1 MAKKSRAQQDA
12 ARNDRVVRVSFSDDA
27 ARVLAVAGAWLAQR
41 PVEHNLI
48 LTLLHHRAAFPQEGR
63 YWIVAADGDAVLGV
77 VFQSPTTFH
86 ATVTPMDSSMVDEV
100 VDAVADHTDLPGVMG
115 EAATASRFAGRWTE
129 VRNTSAQPAA
139 GQRLYELGTLTEPVG
154 IPGALRVATED
165 DGAMLIDWMHGFN
178 ADTGE
183 HGTDPAEVVPLRVR
197 AGHFRIWDDGAPVAM
212 AAVTPP
218 LAGVTRIQAV
228 YTPPERRRHGY
239 AEATVGALSREQV
252 AAGHR
257 CILYTDLAN
266 ATSNS
271 ATERGRRSSGSPSTD
286 TPGRIVATPA
296 RYRRHRT
303 ACRRA
308 RPAAPIGASGCRSAW
323 LWILCDPCLVARYG
337 R

>member
-1 MAKKSRAQQDA
+1 MWS
-12 ARNDRVVRVSFSDDA
+12 RNDRVVHISFTHDA
-27 ARVLAVAGAWLAQR
+27 AKVLAVAGAWLAQR

-63 YWIVAADGDAVLGV
+63 YWIAADGDAVLGV

-86 ATVTPMDSSMVDEV
+86 ATVTPMDISMVDEV
-100 VDAVADHTDLPGVMG
+100 VDAVADHTNLPGVMG

-129 VRNTSAQPAA
+129 LRNTSAHPAA
-139 GQRLYELGTLTEPVG
+139 AQRLYELATLTEPIG
-154 IPGALRVATED
+154 ISGVLRVATED
-165 DGAMLIDWMHGFN
+165 DVPMLIDWMHGFN

-197 AGHFRIWDDGAPVAM
+197 AGHFRIWDDGSPVAT
-212 AAVTPP
+212 AAATPP
-218 LAGVTRIQAV
+218 IAGVTRIQAV

-239 AEATVGALSREQV
+239 AAATVGALSGEQV

-271 ATERGRRSSGSPSTD
+271 
-286 TPGRIVATPA
+286 I
-296 RYRRHRT
+296 YRRLGY
-303 ACRRA
+303 RA
-308 RPAAPIGASGCRSAW
+308 RAEIIRFTF
-323 LWILCDPCLVARYG
+323 D
-337 R
+337 